1 MKKGCCKRQPFYFKQ
16 WKGLT
21 IPITQLKKT
30 LTRNNKL
37 KMNYKNP
44 IFLVLLFITVLSV
57 NAQSSRF
64 GITAGLMIANEKT
77 EFSGNENSAGDEGP
91 YVGVYLDVP
100 LTEKLSIRP
109 EVDYANINGSGFGFG
124 SVMAKYNIIPLLYV
138 QAGPQVSYLFEQFGE
153 INKAGIDFGV
163 GAGVDISKHFN
174 IQARYAF
181 ELTNRLKPGF
191 EGTSKLNWLHIG
203 VGYTF

>member
-1 MKKGCCKRQPFYFKQ
+1 MNFKKP
-16 WKGLT
+16 L
-21 IPITQLKKT
+21 
-30 LTRNNKL
+30 
-37 KMNYKNP
+37 
-44 IFLVLLFITVLSV
+44 FLALFLIGTAAM

-77 EFSGNENSAGDEGP
+77 EFSGFESSGGDEGP

-124 SVMAKYNIIPLLYV
+124 SVMAKYNVIPLLFV

-153 INKAGIDFGV
+153 LNKAGIDFGV
-163 GAGVDISKHFN
+163 GAGIDISKHFN

-181 ELTNRLKPGF
+181 EITNRFKSGLD
-191 EGTSKLNWLHIG
+191 GTSRLNWMHIG
-203 VGYTF
+203 IGYTFN

>member
-1 MKKGCCKRQPFYFKQ
+1 MKKSILLALFLIAG
-16 WKGLT
+16 T
-21 IPITQLKKT
+21 IA
-30 LTRNNKL
+30 
-37 KMNYKNP
+37 
-44 IFLVLLFITVLSV
+44 

-77 EFSGNENSAGDEGP
+77 EFSGNENTAGDEGP

-100 LTEKLSIRP
+100 LTGKLSVRP
-109 EVDYANINGSGFGFG
+109 EVDYANINGSGFGFA
-124 SVMAKYNIIPLLYV
+124 SVMAKYNLIPLVYV

-153 INKAGIDFGV
+153 FNKAGIDFGV

-181 ELTNRLKPGF
+181 EITNRYKSGFDRF

-203 VGYTF
+203 VGYTFN